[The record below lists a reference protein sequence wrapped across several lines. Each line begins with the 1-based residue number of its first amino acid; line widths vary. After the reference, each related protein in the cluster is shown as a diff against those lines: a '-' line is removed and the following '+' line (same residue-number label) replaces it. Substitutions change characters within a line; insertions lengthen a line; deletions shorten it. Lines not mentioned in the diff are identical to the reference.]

1 VAGGRFPK
9 CARAAVMIAIA
20 PVLLAVLVQMLA
32 PLLLTSAAGCQVRQS
47 DIVVCPQTPFVD
59 WVVAWG
65 WQLARGCYVTVP
77 VAIGIYLVCRHYSRG
92 RDDPRI

>member
-1 VAGGRFPK
+1 
-9 CARAAVMIAIA
+9 
-20 PVLLAVLVQMLA
+20 
-32 PLLLTSAAGCQVRQS
+32 
-47 DIVVCPQTPFVD
+47 VVCPQTPFID
-59 WVVAWG
+59 WVVTWG